1 MSTTMARALRKAGG
15 GVPVNRRI
23 WDWLKE
29 KGPHTG
35 SEVSSALN
43 IPLAASSS
51 IISQMKA
58 RGMVR
63 VETKH
68 SEHLGRNVG
77 YYAASGRVFEILPLQ
92 KNKERDKVEAVENLA
107 SNSIQMPKQ
116 TSDQILESLPVSQAF
131 ELYKKLDSMFSQKA

>member
-1 MSTTMARALRKAGG
+1 MSTTMARALKKAGG
-15 GVPVNRRI
+15 GIPVNRRI

-29 KGPHTG
+29 KGPHTV

-43 IPLAASSS
+43 IPLTASSS

-92 KNKERDKVEAVENLA
+92 KNKDRDKAEAIENLA
-107 SNSIQMPKQ
+107 ANSIQKQ

-131 ELYKKLDSMFSQKA
+131 ELYKKLDSMFSQKV